1 MDAQPLKLDA
11 AIEAREIAR
20 RAMERCSYLFDAP
33 REEVEAAFA
42 EELLKAFIEDAEG
55 WLDYMRAAYVY
66 GVEAI
71 REAMAIQFCRDAE
84 ERAKQA

>member
-11 AIEAREIAR
+11 AVEAREIAR
-20 RAMERCSYLFDAP
+20 RAMERCGHLFDAP
-33 REEVEAAFA
+33 RKEVENALA
-42 EELLKAFIEDAEG
+42 EELIKAFVEDAEG
-55 WLDYMRAAYVY
+55 WLDYMRAAYIY